1 MKPMVDAFWR
11 AAMYGLHPQVIALSL
26 LPLLVLSALS
36 LGVGYLF
43 WHDTVAIIEA
53 WLSSNSVAMTM
64 QGWLEGV
71 GIAGVLV
78 VLAPLLV
85 LLVATPLMVMLSM
98 LSVGVLM
105 TPSMVNLVA
114 ARRYPQLLRKK
125 GASFVGSVVYALTAT
140 LMALGLLLLSMPLWL
155 LPPLFMLLPPLIWGW
170 LNYRMFAFDA
180 LADHAS
186 VEERKQLM
194 EIHRYRYWAMGVIC
208 GFLGTLPS
216 ILWASGV
223 LWLVLAPV
231 LLPLAMW
238 VYTLVFAF
246 SALWFVHFSLDAL
259 HMLRLQPSDI
269 HPKEIKE
276 MKETKPIFL
285 DASPAAVP
293 ELPPP
298 PSTPPNPLP

>member
-1 MKPMVDAFWR
+1 MKPMVDSFWR
-11 AAMYGLHPQVIALSL
+11 AAVYGLHPQVIALSL
-26 LPLLVLSALS
+26 LPFLVLSVLS
-36 LGVGYLF
+36 VCLGYLF
-43 WHDTVAIIEA
+43 WHDTVAAVDA
-53 WLSSNSVAMTM
+53 WFQSNAVMLTL
-64 QGWLEGV
+64 QGWLEGLGV
-71 GIAGVLV
+71 AGLLGVLP
-78 VLAPLLV
+78 PLLV
-85 LLVATPLMVMLSM
+85 LLLATPMMVLLSV
-98 LSVGVLM
+98 LSVGILM

-125 GASFVGSVVYALTAT
+125 GASFAASVAYALFST

-186 VEERKQLM
+186 AEERKELM
-194 EIHRYRYWAMGVIC
+194 AQHRYRYWAMGVIC

-216 ILWASGV
+216 LLWASGV

-238 VYTLVFAF
+238 VYTMVFAF

-259 HMLRLQPSDI
+259 HLLRLQPIEVSF
-269 HPKEIKE
+269 KEVP
-276 MKETKPIFL
+276 TVPI
-285 DASPAAVP
+285 APTNVPAPAAVL
-293 ELPPP
+293 ELPAAAPP
-298 PSTPPNPLP
+298 PSPSV